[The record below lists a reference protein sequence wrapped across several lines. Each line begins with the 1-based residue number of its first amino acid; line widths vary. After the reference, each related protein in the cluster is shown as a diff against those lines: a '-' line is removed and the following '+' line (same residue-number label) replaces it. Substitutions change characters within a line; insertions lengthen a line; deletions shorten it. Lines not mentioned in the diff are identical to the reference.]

1 MHATFS
7 TDWGLLKETSK
18 IPLKEIQTSGALA
31 PQTPCSHRRVS
42 QLACQATAFVCPLR
56 GPSHPREWTHP
67 QRPWRWSEE
76 GAGSHRE
83 CNSIAA
89 LCDATKEPVRAED
102 WEWDNQSSADTL
114 GYNRPDAGN
123 RFFGY
128 KFPME
133 PESVGEHSQGKQVC
147 RSPGNKGGPSN
158 ERLELTLLSIFW
170 TRSTNVTDLESG
182 AHRHANCQDI
192 TCVVGTSFPFL
203 ENYW

>member
-18 IPLKEIQTSGALA
+18 TPLKEIQTSGALA

-147 RSPGNKGGPSN
+147 RSPGNKGGAVQRAAGIN
-158 ERLELTLLSIFW
+158 ITQHLLNTQHKCDRF
-170 TRSTNVTDLESG
+170 G

-192 TCVVGTSFPFL
+192 TCVVGTCFPFL
-203 ENYW
+203 GNYW